1 MVFMSLG
8 VPVHSDISLLN
19 CNKKQLEVCVKR
31 PVLPQFASW
40 IRGYNVVF
48 GPVIKINVQA

>member
-8 VPVHSDISLLN
+8 MPVNSDISLLN

-48 GPVIKINVQA
+48 GPVIKRNVQA